1 MYRILSCLTVEHDWR
16 LVVLAALICFL
27 ASLAAVSLFHRA
39 LSTRGRTRATW
50 VLTAGVVTGCG
61 IWATHFIAMLAYEPG
76 VATAVRKESAVDEI
90 AIASVPSVGSGI
102 RVTAPMAVK

>member
-50 VLTAGVVTGCG
+50 ILTAGG
-61 IWATHFIAMLAYEPG
+61 
-76 VATAVRKESAVDEI
+76 
-90 AIASVPSVGSGI
+90 
-102 RVTAPMAVK
+102 